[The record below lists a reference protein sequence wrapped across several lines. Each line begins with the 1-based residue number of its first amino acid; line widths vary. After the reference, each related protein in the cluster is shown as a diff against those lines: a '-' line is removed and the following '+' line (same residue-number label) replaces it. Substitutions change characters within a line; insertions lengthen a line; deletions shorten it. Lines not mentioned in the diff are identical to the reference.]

1 MGKTETKE
9 IWKICR
15 CIIGKCQSTNNDE
28 SIFSESNHGGLWIRK
43 EIGKKQVQGE
53 VCPLVSLGKVTLS

>member
-1 MGKTETKE
+1 MEN
-9 IWKICR
+9 ISIDYR
-15 CIIGKCQSTNNDE
+15 PVSANNDE